1 MRGPKPKI
9 KICKIFDENLNKFS
23 EKLKLKLYDFIYL
36 DTDEI

>member
-9 KICKIFDENLNKFS
+9 KICKIFDGNLSKFS
-23 EKLKLKLYDFIYL
+23 EKLQLKLYDFIYL